1 MQWIIHILIMSIVGI
16 LMLIFDRKQ
25 PSIKAS
31 TKYYLW
37 SLLIILFAIPITR
50 LAPFSLYTFNT
61 ATTLENS
68 VAQKSVMSIDAFTPV
83 QQLTTDHSL
92 WIILLIIW
100 AMILLIFS
108 VKTLI
113 SWLKWHRYINRCGM
127 KFTPLELRTLVGE
140 NDLCDFETLKIK
152 VVKVPICYT
161 PSIVGVF
168 NPVIIIP
175 DSIKYSSEEL
185 RLVLLHEYY
194 HLYRKDHLIRFIL
207 NSVTRLFW
215 FVPFIYVFRK
225 EAIRYCELSCDDYV
239 LKNGNRK
246 NYFEAIL
253 KTACSPTERNYFA
266 TVQLTD
272 VAFFKERMERIVQHK
287 VSTKS
292 GYTSILV
299 MLLLMISLSF
309 LVGCDQTSY
318 DQTAEQLYYNQ
329 LDDYDKA
336 QYNAAKEAEILD
348 NQLIEIETRVVQ
360 EEVLDYA
367 DLSSFEYTHVVRYPS
382 WNAAIKSVQKTL
394 VVDKRFEGFKYRGTL
409 DLTAFQAVD
418 SSVKNGA
425 FDVYYVGTMYKNQ

>member
-37 SLLIILFAIPITR
+37 SLILILFAIPITQ
-50 LAPFSLYTFNT
+50 LAPFSLYTFSI
-61 ATTLENS
+61 ATPLENS

-83 QQLTTDHSL
+83 EQPTTDHSL

-100 AMILLIFS
+100 AMVLLLFS

-113 SWLKWHRYINRCGM
+113 SRLKWHRYINRCGTR
-127 KFTPLELRTLVGE
+127 FTPLELRTLVGG
-140 NDLCDFETLKIK
+140 NDLGEFETLKIN
-152 VVKVPICYT
+152 VVKVPICHS

-175 DSIKYSSEEL
+175 DNIKYTSEEL

-194 HLYRKDHLIRFIL
+194 HFYRKDHLIRFIL

-215 FVPFIYVFRK
+215 FVPFIYIFRK

-272 VAFFKERMERIVQHK
+272 VAFFKERMERIVHHK
-287 VSTKS
+287 VRTKS

-299 MLLLMISLSF
+299 MLLLMISFSL
-309 LVGCDQTSY
+309 LVGCDQMPY

-336 QYNAAKEAEILD
+336 QYNAAKEAKIQK
-348 NQLIEIETRVVQ
+348 NQENEIETHIVQ

-367 DLSSFEYTHVVRYPS
+367 ELSSFEYTHVVRYPS
-382 WNAAIKSVQKTL
+382 WDVAMESVQNTL
-394 VVDKRFEGFKYRGTL
+394 VIDKKFEGFKYRGAL
-409 DLTAFQAVD
+409 ELTAFQAAEY
-418 SSVKNGA
+418 SVKNEA
-425 FDVYYVGTMYKNQ
+425 VDVYYVGTMYKNQ